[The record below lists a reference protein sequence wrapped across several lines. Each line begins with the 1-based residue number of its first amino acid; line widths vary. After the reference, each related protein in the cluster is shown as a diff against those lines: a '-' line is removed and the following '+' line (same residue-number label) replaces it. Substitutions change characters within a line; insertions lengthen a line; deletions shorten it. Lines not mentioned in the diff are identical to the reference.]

1 MDSPQDEPTL
11 PPSHRW
17 SRPLARL
24 RTRARKTVPFASG
37 IAAALIAVVI
47 YGAMNPGAR
56 PLTQQDI
63 NQSIT
68 KTLASQ
74 TPAPPAAQAVYR
86 AIAPSVVQ
94 VIVLATALPT
104 FPPLPGMETGPT
116 PSAGPSTGPSAAP
129 TPNAQPSATASP
141 SLGTPVANGSTGSG
155 VIVNANGDIMT
166 CLHVILNATA
176 IQVVFA
182 DGNASSA
189 QVKSTD
195 PARDIAILTATN
207 PPAKLVPAVL
217 GSSRSMQVGSDA
229 YIVGYPFGMTGS
241 LTAGVVSGL
250 NRSLQLPNDGPNLQ
264 GLIQFD
270 AAVNPGSSGGPLLNR
285 NGQVVGIVEAL
296 VNPTNQDV
304 FIGIGLAT
312 PIETAGAG
320 SGLPPD

>member
-11 PPSHRW
+11 PAIHRW
-17 SRPLARL
+17 SRPLARV
-24 RTRARKTVPFASG
+24 RTRVRLRSRARQTAPFASG
-37 IAAALIAVVI
+37 IAAALIAVLI
-47 YGAMNPGAR
+47 YGAMNPGPK

-63 NQSIT
+63 NQSVT
-68 KTLASQ
+68 KALASQ
-74 TPAPPAAQAVYR
+74 TPLPPAGQAVYR

-104 FPPLPGMETGPT
+104 SPPLPYGMSQAPGT
-116 PSAGPSTGPSAAP
+116 SAAA
-129 TPNAQPSATASP
+129 TAQPSASAVP
-141 SLGTPVANGSTGSG
+141 SLGTPTSDSATGTGSG
-155 VIVNANGDIMT
+155 VIINANGDIMT

-176 IQVVFA
+176 IQVVFS
-182 DGNASSA
+182 DGSASAA

-195 PARDIAILTATN
+195 PTRDIATLTATN
-207 PPAKLVPAVL
+207 PPAKIVPAVL

-229 YIVGYPFGMTGS
+229 YIISGPFGMNGT

-250 NRSLQLPNDGPNLQ
+250 NRSLQLPDDGPNLQ

-285 NGQVVGIVEAL
+285 SGQVVGIVEAL

-304 FIGIGLAT
+304 FIGIGLAQ
-312 PIETAGAG
+312 PIETAGTG

>member
-1 MDSPQDEPTL
+1 MDSPQDELTL

-47 YGAMNPGAR
+47 YGAMNPGPR
-56 PLTQQDI
+56 PLTQQDV

-116 PSAGPSTGPSAAP
+116 PSAAPSAG
-129 TPNAQPSATASP
+129 PSATASP
-141 SLGTPVANGSTGSG
+141 SLGTPVANGSAGSG
-155 VIVNANGDIMT
+155 VIINANGDIMT

-229 YIVGYPFGMTGS
+229 YIVSNPFGMTGS

-250 NRSLQLPNDGPNLQ
+250 NRSLQLPNDGPNLA

-320 SGLPPD
+320 SGLPQD

>member
-1 MDSPQDEPTL
+1 MDSPQDELTL

-47 YGAMNPGAR
+47 YGAMNPGSR
-56 PLTQQDI
+56 PLTQQDV

-116 PSAGPSTGPSAAP
+116 PSAAPSAG
-129 TPNAQPSATASP
+129 PSATASP
-141 SLGTPVANGSTGSG
+141 SLGTPVANGSAGSG
-155 VIVNANGDIMT
+155 VIINANGDIMT

-229 YIVGYPFGMTGS
+229 YIVSNPFGMTGS

-250 NRSLQLPNDGPNLQ
+250 NRSLQLPNDGPNLA

-296 VNPTNQDV
+296 INPTNQGV

-320 SGLPPD
+320 SGLPQD

>member
-1 MDSPQDEPTL
+1 ML
-11 PPSHRW
+11 FR
-17 SRPLARL
+17 
-24 RTRARKTVPFASG
+24 
-37 IAAALIAVVI
+37 
-47 YGAMNPGAR
+47 
-56 PLTQQDI
+56 
-63 NQSIT
+63 
-68 KTLASQ
+68 
-74 TPAPPAAQAVYR
+74 
-86 AIAPSVVQ
+86 
-94 VIVLATALPT
+94 
-104 FPPLPGMETGPT
+104 
-116 PSAGPSTGPSAAP
+116 
-129 TPNAQPSATASP
+129 SP
-141 SLGTPVANGSTGSG
+141 SLGPPVANGSAGSG
-155 VIVNANGDIMT
+155 VIINANGDIMT